1 MEAWRKAGS
10 PLGNHGWSHMNLNQH
25 AIEEFESDVSKNEPL
40 LSQWMDG
47 QDWHWFRF
55 PFLAEG
61 DTSEKKAA
69 IRTFL
74 LQHGYKIAGVTMS
87 FGDYRWNEPYARCK
101 AKGDVKGIESL
112 EQSYLQAAADSITFY
127 RSLSQALYHREIP
140 YVLLMHIGAF
150 DAEMMPRLLSLRR
163 RAMSSID
170 RIRT

>member
-1 MEAWRKAGS
+1 LEAWRKAGS

-47 QDWHWFRF
+47 QDWHWFRL

-61 DTSEKKAA
+61 DTPEKKAA

-87 FGDYRWNEPYARCK
+87 FGDYRWNEPYARCRGMRK
-101 AKGDVKGIESL
+101 LFELLPQCTVLLSHKRILFPLRSQRRENARAPVER
-112 EQSYLQAAADSITFY
+112 SIS
-127 RSLSQALYHREIP
+127 RSRPTSQAR
-140 YVLLMHIGAF
+140 
-150 DAEMMPRLLSLRR
+150 
-163 RAMSSID
+163 
-170 RIRT
+170 